1 MIKLKKWVVNKIDNQ
16 IVAARLC
23 CVCCP
28 LLSWDVMAVEFWFRV
43 WFKKHD
49 VISSLVISEYIIT
62 MLLIFLWDT
71 WKKITVSI
79 ANLCGFLH
87 LRRGQRLCLH
97 SVAVSLSPSVSC
109 LCHYSWYCCALIY
122 IFPWWFWINI
132 CGFCTKKQGANKKL
146 SFIFWVKWERP
157 EISDYICLQERL
169 TLVGWPHFSL
179 WCSVITF
186 FTWSCCTP
194 FSELFLQW

>member
-1 MIKLKKWVVNKIDNQ
+1 MNRCLLQKMSCKQNRYSNSSSKVVF
-16 IVAARLC
+16 
-23 CVCCP
+23 VCCP
-28 LLSWDVMAVEFWFRV
+28 LLAWDVVAVVVWFRV

-97 SVAVSLSPSVSC
+97 SVAVSLPPSVSC
-109 LCHYSWYCCALIY
+109 LFHYSWNCCALIH

-132 CGFCTKKQGANKKL
+132 CGFCTKNQGANKKL
-146 SFIFWVKWERP
+146 SFIFWVKDLKSMIIFVYKNVLLW
-157 EISDYICLQERL
+157 YN
-169 TLVGWPHFSL
+169 GL

>member
-1 MIKLKKWVVNKIDNQ
+1 MNRCLLQKMSCKQNRYSNSSSKVVF
-16 IVAARLC
+16 
-23 CVCCP
+23 VCCP
-28 LLSWDVMAVEFWFRV
+28 LLAWDVMAVVVWFRV

-97 SVAVSLSPSVSC
+97 SVAVSLPPSVSC
-109 LCHYSWYCCALIY
+109 LFHYSWNCCSLIH

-132 CGFCTKKQGANKKL
+132 CGFCTKNQGANKKL
-146 SFIFWVKWERP
+146 SFIFWVKWRRP
-157 EISDYICLQERL
+157 EIYDYICLQERL
-169 TLVGWPHFSL
+169 TLV
-179 WCSVITF
+179 
-186 FTWSCCTP
+186 
-194 FSELFLQW
+194 

>member
-1 MIKLKKWVVNKIDNQ
+1 MNRCLLQKMSCKQNRYSNSSSKVVF
-16 IVAARLC
+16 
-23 CVCCP
+23 VCCP
-28 LLSWDVMAVEFWFRV
+28 LLAWDVMAVVVWFRV

-97 SVAVSLSPSVSC
+97 SVAVSLPPSVSC
-109 LCHYSWYCCALIY
+109 LFHYSWNCCALIH

-132 CGFCTKKQGANKKL
+132 CGFCTKNQGANKKL
-146 SFIFWVKWERP
+146 SFIFWVKDLKSMIIFVYKNVLLW
-157 EISDYICLQERL
+157 YN
-169 TLVGWPHFSL
+169 GL